1 MPVLPIPRSVIGF
14 SALINRLEFS
24 LCKNFMVHRL
34 IAKFLQQVWNF
45 LTFVRGSFELAVA
58 GDFGPP
64 HKSRLSGNRRIIH
77 VALHPLERG
86 SGVTAADIGIPGG
99 VDGVTRGYQKG
110 TSRKASQASPASPAR
125 MIRLMPRMMYRA

>member
-1 MPVLPIPRSVIGF
+1 MPVLPFPRSVIGF

-58 GDFGPP
+58 ADFGPP
-64 HKSRLSGNRRIIH
+64 HKSGLPRNRRIIP

-99 VDGVTRGYQKG
+99 
-110 TSRKASQASPASPAR
+110 
-125 MIRLMPRMMYRA
+125 